1 MKYIVY
7 KTTCLK
13 NDKIYIGQ
21 HRTEDPEIFDDYYGS
36 GVALLSAI
44 KLYGYDNIKRE
55 TLFIYDDL
63 KSALAKEAE
72 IVDLEFLKRK
82 DVYNLCEGG
91 RIKINPI
98 SLKSK
103 MDIFLISKYMS
114 IMAKKRIKEKP
125 HTLPNNKGRRH
136 FGKGLSNIRL
146 AAKQRIGLY
155 QTITDGSKKK
165 IVLKSLPIPDGWKLG
180 GVPICTKQTEEAKA
194 KIANHENIKGITNY
208 TNGVKNLKI
217 KPFEDI
223 PPGFYR
229 GMTQNHVSRVWITDG
244 VNSKQHDVSE
254 EIPEGWKMGRV
265 FKQKE
270 IKKND
275 DALTLEKLRKMSQLK
290 DFDNLQP
297 ISNVTVTKIKH
308 NEPQELYC
316 LAVPGKAFWIKSND
330 KVSVTGNTMHCDF
343 MIKVFREYLIENSDE
358 WTDETKSN
366 IYNIA
371 KEMVDLEDKFLDL
384 AFDMVEVDR
393 LEKKDVKQ
401 YIRYIADRRLLAMG
415 MKPIFKVKDNPLPW
429 VEAMLGASHTN
440 FFEQKVTDY
449 AKGALTGSW
458 DDVWGSATKETKE

>member
-13 NDKIYIGQ
+13 NNKIYIGQ
-21 HRTEDPEIFDDYYGS
+21 HKTEDPEIFD
-36 GVALLSAI
+36 
-44 KLYGYDNIKRE
+44 N
-55 TLFIYDDL
+55 
-63 KSALAKEAE
+63 
-72 IVDLEFLKRK
+72 
-82 DVYNLCEGG
+82 YNLCLGG
-91 RIKINPI
+91 HPSGKLNVFKTKKEMLML
-98 SLKSK
+98 LKK
-103 MDIFLISKYMS
+103 ISKK
-114 IMAKKRIKEKP
+114 AKIRIKEKP
-125 HTLPNNKGRRH
+125 HTLPNNKNRIH
-136 FGKGLSNIRL
+136 YGKGLLNIRKA
-146 AAKQRIGLY
+146 AAKRIGLY
-155 QTITDGSKKK
+155 HFITDGNIKKL
-165 IVLKSLPIPDGWKLG
+165 VLKSTPIPDGWRIG
-180 GVPICTKQTEEAKA
+180 GIPTFTKHTEESKN
-194 KIANHENIKGITNY
+194 KIANHENIKNITNY
-208 TNGVKNLKI
+208 TNGIINLKI
-217 KPFEDI
+217 KPFESV
-223 PPGFYR
+223 PSGFYK
-229 GMTQNHVSRVWITDG
+229 GMTQNHKPRIWISNG
-244 VNSKQHDVSE
+244 LNSKQHDVSE
-254 EIPEGWKMGRV
+254 KIPEGWKMGRV

-270 IKKND
+270 VKKND
-275 DALTLEKLRKMSQLK
+275 DAKTLEKLKFIAGFK

-297 ISNVTVTKIKH
+297 ISNVTVTKVKH
-308 NEPQELYC
+308 DKPQELYC

-358 WTDETKSN
+358 WTDETKGN

-458 DDVWGSATKETKE
+458 DDVWGSAKQAAVDESTKETKE